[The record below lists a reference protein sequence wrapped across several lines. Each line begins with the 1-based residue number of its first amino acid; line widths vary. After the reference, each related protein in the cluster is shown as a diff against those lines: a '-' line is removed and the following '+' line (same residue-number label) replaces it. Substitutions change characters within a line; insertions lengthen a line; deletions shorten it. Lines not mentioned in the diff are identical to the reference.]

1 MVCICVRCGKE
12 FACKRKTS
20 ICDDC
25 KIQKCVVCGK
35 EFELQWPYTAVTC
48 SSKCRGEY
56 RKQTGKGKEIAK
68 KAKETLQ
75 NHYGVSN
82 ASVLQHTKPKKCAYC
97 GEEFYPESARQKYCK
112 RDHYGPCPVCGKPVL
127 IKRMDIGPQCCS
139 EECRQKAIEATC
151 LEKYGC
157 TSAVNSEHARQ
168 LAKNTIQEK
177 YGVDHYSK
185 TSEYKEKYKAT
196 MLERYGVEN
205 PLQSKEIQDKVKST
219 NLSNLG
225 VEYPTQCDSV
235 KEKVKQT
242 CDERYNGI
250 GLQSPEIR
258 SKIENTNLQRYNFK
272 NPMQNPDIFKKAQ
285 NTNLQK
291 YGASSYFQ
299 TRDRFLNVIL
309 NPAKVDEYLKF
320 RSDPKSYIL
329 SHYSKTPSCAQM
341 CEDIGVSD
349 TTVYYI
355 LIKNNCRDLVTFH
368 QSSMETELVDYLYS
382 LNPNIVIS
390 KCDRSII
397 TPQEI
402 DIYLPEYK
410 LGFECNPTYT
420 HNSSFPT
427 CWEEY
432 PKSRNYHRDKTLACQ
447 AGGVTLIHIFGYE
460 WSNHKDIVKSRIA
473 NMLGMN
479 TKKYYARKLKLKE
492 VPYEESKSFLT
503 ENHLQGYVS
512 CGIRLGLYFDNELIS
527 LMTFS
532 KPRGSL
538 GYSKSYGDG
547 VYELTRFCTKL
558 FTTCVGG
565 ASKLFKYFLNIYHPK
580 QVISFSNLSNTTG
593 TVYSILGFKS
603 AGIVSPGYVWVDL
616 QTDKYLTRVQ
626 CQKSKLKKLFNQ
638 PFLNI
643 ENKTE
648 VQVMQEH
655 GFVQVFNSG
664 LVKWV
669 WGL

>member
-139 EECRQKAIEATC
+139 EECRQKAIDATC

-168 LAKNTIQEK
+168 LAKTTIQEK
-177 YGVDHYSK
+177 CGVDHYSK

-225 VEYPTQCDSV
+225 VEYPTQCD
-235 KEKVKQT
+235 KKKKKVKQT

-299 TRDRFLNVIL
+299 TRDRFL
-309 NPAKVDEYLKF
+309 KF
-320 RSDPKSYIL
+320 I
-329 SHYSKTPSCAQM
+329 
-341 CEDIGVSD
+341 
-349 TTVYYI
+349 
-355 LIKNNCRDLVTFH
+355 
-368 QSSMETELVDYLYS
+368 
-382 LNPNIVIS
+382 
-390 KCDRSII
+390 
-397 TPQEI
+397 
-402 DIYLPEYK
+402 
-410 LGFECNPTYT
+410 
-420 HNSSFPT
+420 SSF
-427 CWEEY
+427 
-432 PKSRNYHRDKTLACQ
+432 
-447 AGGVTLIHIFGYE
+447 
-460 WSNHKDIVKSRIA
+460 
-473 NMLGMN
+473 
-479 TKKYYARKLKLKE
+479 
-492 VPYEESKSFLT
+492 
-503 ENHLQGYVS
+503 
-512 CGIRLGLYFDNELIS
+512 
-527 LMTFS
+527 
-532 KPRGSL
+532 
-538 GYSKSYGDG
+538 
-547 VYELTRFCTKL
+547 
-558 FTTCVGG
+558 
-565 ASKLFKYFLNIYHPK
+565 
-580 QVISFSNLSNTTG
+580 
-593 TVYSILGFKS
+593 
-603 AGIVSPGYVWVDL
+603 
-616 QTDKYLTRVQ
+616 
-626 CQKSKLKKLFNQ
+626 
-638 PFLNI
+638 
-643 ENKTE
+643 
-648 VQVMQEH
+648 
-655 GFVQVFNSG
+655 
-664 LVKWV
+664 
-669 WGL
+669 

>member
-1 MVCICVRCGKE
+1 MICTCVRCGKE
-12 FACKRKTS
+12 FECKRKTS

-48 SSKCRGEY
+48 SAKCRGEY

-82 ASVLQHTKPKKCAYC
+82 ASALQHIKPKKCAYC

-168 LAKNTIQEK
+168 LAKKTVQAK

-258 SKIENTNLQRYNFK
+258 SKIENTNFKRYNFK
-272 NPMQNPDIFKKAQ
+272 NPMQNSDIFKKAQ

-309 NPAKVDEYLKF
+309 NPDKVDNYLEF
-320 RSDPKSYIL
+320 RADPKSYIL
-329 SHYSKTPSCAQM
+329 SHYAKTPSCTQI
-341 CEDIGVSD
+341 CRDIGVSD

-355 LIKNNCRDLVTFH
+355 LINNNCRDLVTFH

-382 LNPNIVIS
+382 LNPNIIIS

-402 DIYLPEYK
+402 DVYLPEYK

-447 AGGVTLIHIFGYE
+447 AKGVTLVHIFGYE

-479 TKKYYARKLKLKE
+479 TKKYYARKLELKE
-492 VPYEESKSFLT
+492 VPYEESKQFLT

-512 CGIRLGLYFDNELIS
+512 CGIRLGLYSDSELIS

-538 GYSKSYGDG
+538 GYSKSYGDD

-565 ASKLFKYFLNIYHPK
+565 ASKLFKYFLDNYHPK

-603 AGIVSPGYVWVDL
+603 VGAVSPGYVWVNL

-638 PFLNI
+638 PLLDI

-648 VQVMQEH
+648 VQVMNEH

-669 WGL
+669 WES